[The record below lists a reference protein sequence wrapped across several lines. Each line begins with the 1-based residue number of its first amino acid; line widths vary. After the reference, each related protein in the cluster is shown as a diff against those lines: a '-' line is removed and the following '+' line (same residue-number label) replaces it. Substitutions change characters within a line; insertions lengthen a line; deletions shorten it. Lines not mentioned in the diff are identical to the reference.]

1 MENYIKYIITIFYII
16 IAEFIWIY
24 LINAKN
30 YANVT
35 KLVQKSDMKVNIT
48 YALIAYILV
57 FTSIFFLAIPFSSN
71 YINKKD
77 KKMNYI
83 LKSLYYSGLV
93 GFFIYGIY
101 NFTSISIYGNY
112 TINIAIKDTLW
123 GTFLYAT
130 SCTIF
135 NYLNI

>member
-35 KLVQKSDMKVNIT
+35 KLVQKTDMKVNIT

-71 YINKKD
+71 YINKKE
-77 KKMNYI
+77 KKNKLYI
-83 LKSLYYSGLV
+83 KIIILFGISR
-93 GFFIYGIY
+93 FFYIW
-101 NFTSISIYGNY
+101 N
-112 TINIAIKDTLW
+112 L
-123 GTFLYAT
+123 
-130 SCTIF
+130 
-135 NYLNI
+135 